1 MQKKMAIEDRIREQL
16 ALEDRQRQQ
25 QLALE
30 DRERQLALEDMARP
44 SMHKTLLPVKSIY
57 TVDMGPPHMC
67 SRHRPG
73 HEKETAPL
81 EQGPDGFVVAVFPDG
96 IHTTELANLIL
107 CGKAKANKK
116 NKKKKGKKD
125 QVDEEEQEPQEQGAP
140 KKKGK
145 QFWHARNAEKAEK
158 KKTEKAS
165 DKIEQDKDKASRKAS
180 GKAPIK
186 KKPKAPIKKKPAA
199 APAVLAVPAEAAAAA
214 VPEADKKDY
223 GVMHYST
230 KGKNTIGIRA
240 RFGKKN
246 QVLSFGSTRCTK
258 SAAEM
263 RSIARECV
271 ASLQEGISANEA
283 KLTAMRACGL

>member
-1 MQKKMAIEDRIREQL
+1 MHKKMALEDRIREQL
-16 ALEDRQRQQ
+16 AIEDRQRQQ
-25 QLALE
+25 QLVIE

-44 SMHKTLLPVKSIY
+44 SMHKPKSIY

-67 SRHRPG
+67 SHHRPG

-81 EQGPDGFVVAVFPDG
+81 KQGPDGFLVAVFPDG

-107 CGKAKANKK
+107 CGKAKVKKNKK
-116 NKKKKGKKD
+116 KKKKKGKKD
-125 QVDEEEQEPQEQGAP
+125 QVDEEEQEPQEQDAEE
-140 KKKGK
+140 
-145 QFWHARNAEKAEK
+145 AEKE
-158 KKTEKAS
+158 KTEKAS
-165 DKIEQDKDKASRKAS
+165 DKIEKDKDKASRKAA

-199 APAVLAVPAEAAAAA
+199 APAVLAVPAEAAAAP

-223 GVMHYST
+223 GIMHYCT

-240 RFGKKN
+240 RYGKKN

-263 RSIARECV
+263 RSIARECI
-271 ASLQEGISANEA
+271 ASLQEGISAHEA
-283 KLTAMRACGL
+283 KRTAMRACGL